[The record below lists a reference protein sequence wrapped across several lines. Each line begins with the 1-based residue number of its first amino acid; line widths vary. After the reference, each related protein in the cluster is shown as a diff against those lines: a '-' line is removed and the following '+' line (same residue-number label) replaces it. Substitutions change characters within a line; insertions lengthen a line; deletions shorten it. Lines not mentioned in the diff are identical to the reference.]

1 MTCILIAGVSAMVV
15 GALGFFT
22 AAMFAASREDRP

>member
-1 MTCILIAGVSAMVV
+1 MTCILIAGVSAMVA

-22 AAMFAASREDRP
+22 AAIFAASRDP